1 MLSAQFAILRKELSM
16 ERMLTKSSISCYLLS
31 YPSFSTLESKA
42 IPRITRKWSTGY
54 SIPALHYL
62 RLREPS
68 SSMRRPSRSSILT
81 PSAFFLNFDSFIELN
96 YDLFK
101 FGYVLC
107 RVPYW
112 FFAVVVWLLCQ
123 FQITNYKIC
132 CLFLHFWIVF
142 LSKIRY
148 ARQAS
153 HTTSQYIRIIEI
165 CTHQPHLEHHSYSLY
180 FTFSLP
186 PISMADLINPP
197 LFILLEKLRFISTQT
212 VWKQCLS

>member
-16 ERMLTKSSISCYLLS
+16 ERMLTKSSILWYLLS
-31 YPSFSTLESKA
+31 YPSFSTLEFKA

-112 FFAVVVWLLCQ
+112 LLPLSFDCYVNFKSQITKFAVY
-123 FQITNYKIC
+123 FFT
-132 CLFLHFWIVF
+132 F
-142 LSKIRY
+142 
-148 ARQAS
+148 
-153 HTTSQYIRIIEI
+153 E
-165 CTHQPHLEHHSYSLY
+165 LY
-180 FTFSLP
+180 FYQ
-186 PISMADLINPP
+186 
-197 LFILLEKLRFISTQT
+197 K
-212 VWKQCLS
+212 